1 MRKRPFAVITLAYGS
16 MMVALYAQLGAIA
29 LLLGGSIFTALGSMQ
44 GAAAL
49 LLGAVFLGT
58 TVAAYVVTYGL
69 WMQRHW
75 SWAGGVT
82 VFGMLIVSSVLLA
95 ALANTGL
102 AAILPVSGGIAGL
115 WLLTRPSVKLALLG
129 SEPVADAPESTA
141 SEPIGAVPA
150 AN

>member
-1 MRKRPFAVITLAYGS
+1 MRKRPFPIITLAYGS
-16 MMVALYAQLGAIA
+16 MMVALYTQLGAIA
-29 LLLGGSIFTALGSMQ
+29 LLLGGSFFTALGSMQ

-58 TVAAYVVTYGL
+58 TVAAYAVTYGL

-82 VFGMLIVSSVLLA
+82 VFGMLILGSILLS

-102 AAILPVSGGIAGL
+102 AAVLPVSGGIAGI
-115 WLLTRPSVKLALLG
+115 WLMTRPSVKLALLG
-129 SEPVADAPESTA
+129 NGHGADAQESTAPESM
-141 SEPIGAVPA
+141 GVVPA